1 MVIDAGLMP
10 AVMERLGCG
19 KFSVQK
25 EAVWI
30 VSNCLA
36 VGTPEQVK
44 YMVEQGAVGTLCHL
58 LASYATPSMIT
69 TILDGLNNTLSK
81 AGEDSEV
88 KMTSLSSLSSITP

>member
-36 VGTPEQVK
+36 VGTPEQVRS
-44 YMVEQGAVGTLCHL
+44 QLSFLSFNIWGH
-58 LASYATPSMIT
+58 
-69 TILDGLNNTLSK
+69 NNVSQRCNIMLPR
-81 AGEDSEV
+81 V
-88 KMTSLSSLSSITP
+88 RLLSSRCNCNILYPL